1 MYKLILILLLSINI
15 SSNDLVLSFNQLINN
30 NLSFIQTTDTG
41 AEEVESIGQIY
52 KKEDAIEIIIDLP
65 NREKYTIRDSL
76 IEIYD
81 YEFDQTQI
89 IEINDDNSFLID
101 FLNNKFDFDD
111 IQLLDKN
118 SFIVFKNN
126 KEFTISIISESTF
139 SIIYK
144 DNMDYKNSILFTT
157 LWIFY

>member
-52 KKEDAIEIIIDLP
+52 KKEDVIEIIIDLP

-89 IEINDDNSFLID
+89 IEINDENAFLID

-111 IQLLDKN
+111 IQDLDKN
-118 SFIVFKNN
+118 SFIVSKNN

-144 DNMDYKNSILFTT
+144 DNMDYKNSILFKT
-157 LWIFY
+157 L

>member
-1 MYKLILILLLSINI
+1 LLSINI

-41 AEEVESIGQIY
+41 AEEVQSIGQIY
-52 KKEDAIEIIIDLP
+52 KKENAIEIIIDLP

-144 DNMDYKNSILFTT
+144 DNMNYKNSILFTT
-157 LWIFY
+157 L

>member
-1 MYKLILILLLSINI
+1 LYKLILILLLSINI

-41 AEEVESIGQIY
+41 AEEVQSIGQIY
-52 KKEDAIEIIIDLP
+52 KKEDVIEIIIDLP
-65 NREKYTIRDSL
+65 NREKYTIGDSL

-81 YEFDQTQI
+81 YEFEQTQI

-157 LWIFY
+157 L

>member
-41 AEEVESIGQIY
+41 AEEVQSIGQIY
-52 KKEDAIEIIIDLP
+52 KKEDVIEIIIDSP

-111 IQLLDKN
+111 IQILDKN

-157 LWIFY
+157 L

>member
-30 NLSFIQTTDTG
+30 NLSFIQTTYTG

-52 KKEDAIEIIIDLP
+52 KKEDVIEIIIDLP

-157 LWIFY
+157 L

>member
-41 AEEVESIGQIY
+41 AEEVQSIGQIY
-52 KKEDAIEIIIDLP
+52 KKEDVIEIIIDFP

-126 KEFTISIISESTF
+126 KEFTITIISESTF

-157 LWIFY
+157 L

>member
-52 KKEDAIEIIIDLP
+52 KKEDVIEIIIDLP

-118 SFIVFKNN
+118 SFIVLKNN
-126 KEFTISIISESTF
+126 KKFTINIISESTF

-157 LWIFY
+157 L

>member
-41 AEEVESIGQIY
+41 AEEVESIGKIY
-52 KKEDAIEIIIDLP
+52 KKEDVIEIIIDSP

-101 FLNNKFDFDD
+101 FLNNKFDYDD

-126 KEFTISIISESTF
+126 KEFTVSIISESTF

-157 LWIFY
+157 L

>member
-1 MYKLILILLLSINI
+1 LYKLILILLLSINI

-52 KKEDAIEIIIDLP
+52 KKEDVIEIIIDLP

>member
-1 MYKLILILLLSINI
+1 LYKLILILLLSINI

-41 AEEVESIGQIY
+41 AEEVQSIGQIY
-52 KKEDAIEIIIDLP
+52 KKEDVIEIIIDLP

-101 FLNNKFDFDD
+101 FLNNKFDFED
-111 IQLLDKN
+111 IQVLNKN
-118 SFIVFKNN
+118 SFIVSKNN

-157 LWIFY
+157 L

>member
-52 KKEDAIEIIIDLP
+52 KKEDVIEIIIDLP

-144 DNMDYKNSILFTT
+144 DNMNYKNSILFTT
-157 LWIFY
+157 L

>member
-41 AEEVESIGQIY
+41 AEEVQSIGQVY
-52 KKEDAIEIIIDLP
+52 KKEDVIEIIIDLP
-65 NREKYTIRDSL
+65 NREKYTIRVSL

-81 YEFDQTQI
+81 YEFNQTQI

-111 IQLLDKN
+111 IQVLDKN

-157 LWIFY
+157 L

>member
-111 IQLLDKN
+111 IQILDKN

-157 LWIFY
+157 L

>member
-1 MYKLILILLLSINI
+1 LHKIVLILLLSINI
-15 SSNDLVLSFNQLINN
+15 SSNDLVLSFNQLINK
-30 NLSFIQTTDTG
+30 NLSFVQTTDTG
-41 AEEVESIGQIY
+41 VEEVQSIGQIY
-52 KKEDAIEIIIDLP
+52 KKEDVIEIIIDLP

-126 KEFTISIISESTF
+126 KEFTISIISESAF

-157 LWIFY
+157 L

>member
-41 AEEVESIGQIY
+41 AEEVQSIGQIY
-52 KKEDAIEIIIDLP
+52 KKKDVIEITIDLP

-118 SFIVFKNN
+118 SFIIFKNN
-126 KEFTISIISESTF
+126 KKFTISIISESTF

-157 LWIFY
+157 L

>member
-41 AEEVESIGQIY
+41 AEEVQSIGQIY
-52 KKEDAIEIIIDLP
+52 KKEDVIEIIIDLP

-126 KEFTISIISESTF
+126 KEFTISIISESAF

-157 LWIFY
+157 L

>member
-1 MYKLILILLLSINI
+1 LYKLIIILLLSINL

-41 AEEVESIGQIY
+41 AEEVQSIGQIY
-52 KKEDAIEIIIDLP
+52 KKEDVIEIIIDLP

-157 LWIFY
+157 L

>member
-52 KKEDAIEIIIDLP
+52 KKEDVIEIIIDLP

-101 FLNNKFDFDD
+101 FLNNKLDFDD
-111 IQLLDKN
+111 IKVFDKN

-157 LWIFY
+157 L

>member
-157 LWIFY
+157 L

>member
-30 NLSFIQTTDTG
+30 NLSFIQTTDIG

-126 KEFTISIISESTF
+126 KKFTINIISESTF

-157 LWIFY
+157 L

>member
-52 KKEDAIEIIIDLP
+52 KKEDVIEIIIDLP

-81 YEFDQTQI
+81 YEFEQTQI

-126 KEFTISIISESTF
+126 KEFTISIISDSTF

-157 LWIFY
+157 L

>member
-1 MYKLILILLLSINI
+1 LYKLILILLLSINI

-41 AEEVESIGQIY
+41 AEEVQSIGQIY
-52 KKEDAIEIIIDLP
+52 KKEDVIEIIIDLP

-101 FLNNKFDFDD
+101 FLNNKFDFND

-157 LWIFY
+157 L

>member
-41 AEEVESIGQIY
+41 AEEVQSIGQIY
-52 KKEDAIEIIIDLP
+52 KKEDVIEIIIDLP

-101 FLNNKFDFDD
+101 FLNNRYDFDD

-157 LWIFY
+157 L

>member
-41 AEEVESIGQIY
+41 AEEVESKGQIY
-52 KKEDAIEIIIDLP
+52 KKEDVIEIIIDLP

-144 DNMDYKNSILFTT
+144 DNMNYKNSILFTA
-157 LWIFY
+157 L

>member
-52 KKEDAIEIIIDLP
+52 KKKDVIEIIIDLP

-126 KEFTISIISESTF
+126 KKFTINIISESTF

-157 LWIFY
+157 L

>member
-126 KEFTISIISESTF
+126 KKFTISIISESTF

-157 LWIFY
+157 L

>member
-52 KKEDAIEIIIDLP
+52 KKEDVIEIIIDSP

-157 LWIFY
+157 L

>member
-1 MYKLILILLLSINI
+1 LYKLILILLLSINI
-15 SSNDLVLSFNQLINN
+15 SSNDIVLSFNQLINN

-52 KKEDAIEIIIDLP
+52 KKEDVIEIIIDLP

-101 FLNNKFDFDD
+101 FLNNKFDYDD

-144 DNMDYKNSILFTT
+144 DNMNYKNSILFTT
-157 LWIFY
+157 L

>member
-52 KKEDAIEIIIDLP
+52 KKEDVIEIIIDLP

-126 KEFTISIISESTF
+126 KEFTINIISESTF

-157 LWIFY
+157 L

>member
-52 KKEDAIEIIIDLP
+52 KKEDVIEIIIDLP

-111 IQLLDKN
+111 IQILDKN

-157 LWIFY
+157 L